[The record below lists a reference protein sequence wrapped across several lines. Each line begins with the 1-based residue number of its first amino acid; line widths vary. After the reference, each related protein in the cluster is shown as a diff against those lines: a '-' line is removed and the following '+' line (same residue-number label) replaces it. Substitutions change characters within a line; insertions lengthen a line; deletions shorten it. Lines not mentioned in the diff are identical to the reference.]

1 MTPRDRK
8 ALVLGLTVVV
18 GAVLLLRVIPWGVRS
33 VVALR
38 ARTAER
44 VGTLARAENALAAAP
59 ALRDSLTRALG
70 AVVALA
76 PRLVDGRTAAEA
88 SASLSA
94 LVSMAASRH
103 QVRVVRLDP
112 LPDSAAGAVFRR
124 IAVHAELEGD
134 ARGLTRFLRA
144 IETGDPLLTVPTLA
158 VQAPDPLGRSPGPE
172 TLRAEL
178 DVTGFFL
185 PRETR

>member
-8 ALVLGLTVVV
+8 ALLLGGAVVL

-33 VVALR
+33 VLALR
-38 ARTAER
+38 ARTLER
-44 VGTLARAENALAAAP
+44 VETLARARDALATAP
-59 ALRDSLTRALG
+59 ALRDSLTHALG

-94 LVSMAASRH
+94 LVSMAARRH
-103 QVRVVRLDP
+103 QVRLVRLDP
-112 LPDSAAGAVFRR
+112 VPDSAAGAFRR
-124 IAVHAELEGD
+124 VAVHAELEGD
-134 ARGLTRFLRA
+134 VRGLTRFLRA
-144 IETGDPLLTVPTLA
+144 VETGDPLLTLPMLA
-158 VQAPDPLGRSPGPE
+158 VLAPDPLGRSPGPE
-172 TLRAEL
+172 MLRAEV

>member
-8 ALVLGLTVVV
+8 ALLLGAAVVL

-33 VVALR
+33 VLALR
-38 ARTAER
+38 TRTLER
-44 VGTLARAENALAAAP
+44 VETLTRAQDVLAAAP

-103 QVRVVRLDP
+103 QVRLVRLDP
-112 LPDSAAGAVFRR
+112 LPDSAAGVFRR
-124 IAVHAELEGD
+124 VAVHAELEGD
-134 ARGLTRFLRA
+134 VRGLTRFLRA
-144 IETGDPLLTVPTLA
+144 IETGDPLLTIPTLA
-158 VQAPDPLGRSPGPE
+158 VLAPDPLGRVPGPE
-172 TLRAEL
+172 ALRAEV

-185 PRETR
+185 LREGR